1 MHRMASKPRLGSGP
15 EVGARVRVYWP
26 FEQQW
31 FDGVVDR
38 MSELHG
44 CWYFHV
50 QYDDSDLQWHAV
62 DETWVYS
69 RRSQR
74 NDAKRQRAD
83 SIFACQ
89 TVAIKRTKAASTL
102 KRGQRVQVYWEE
114 ERKWFVGTVRDFEES
129 TRFHLVVYDDGDQRH
144 EDFEDPTL
152 EWSVVDLA
160 HSANSQSS
168 MEGRDQAVMMHE
180 SSGMPAESRATAPI
194 REQSKVDPSYLC
206 GSSQPLWRFKA
217 EPKKLTHEGAGHQPA
232 LCLSPE
238 LAEAE
243 GQVSEPDVV
252 HEVEA
257 APEKEGPA
265 KGYSLRHSTVRQ
277 TAPTFSKGDLVYVPF
292 DDGNRHLSTVTDCIE
307 CGKTAMGRPL
317 FVYSVATHDGET
329 ASGVREDEM
338 KAALASGLQDV
349 EQPVEVRHPTPE
361 QRDMLRPC
369 CSLPAASIAR
379 ELMVDGAAHC
389 GGDLCFPNLTLAH
402 PSLGTQ
408 MPVFMMAPGAVA
420 SFQGASLCHC
430 TLEHHTKR
438 SDGCAAHVSFA
449 VQTPALTLGV
459 PTQLSKRLAVE
470 AELQADA
477 ALDSLNEYWRDAVW
491 LPVWHFRKAPSPTTR
506 LFYDKC
512 LMHALPWRRIV
523 LYDAEKAERV
533 PLVFYA
539 IDGGLDDECA
549 AFARSHFHFLHD
561 EWDFLL
567 DRHHSETNRSG
578 CLHVDVKGNQ
588 RMEML
593 GIRSRQR
600 NMSNPPEKCREK
612 RGRQHL
618 IANAQGDLDA
628 YVVHF
633 DYPRLFCAS
642 GLTKLWNGISRRMH
656 ALLPSVSQQMIE
668 MLRKARVRERL
679 YSVAAIDAVSDDL
692 LVNNVGVSAAYQ
704 SPPHFDVTDVGWTFA
719 FSCKCGLCHSTS

>member
-74 NDAKRQRAD
+74 NDAKRQRH

-89 TVAIKRTKAASTL
+89 TMAIKRTKAASTL

-168 MEGRDQAVMMHE
+168 MQGRDQAVMMHE

-194 REQSKVDPSYLC
+194 R
-206 GSSQPLWRFKA
+206 SSQKSTRATCA
-217 EPKKLTHEGAGHQPA
+217 EAASRSGASKPSQRSLLTRERAISPA

-265 KGYSLRHSTVRQ
+265 RAVHRCAILQSGKQRLHSRKVTSSTYHLT
-277 TAPTFSKGDLVYVPF
+277 TA
-292 DDGNRHLSTVTDCIE
+292 
-307 CGKTAMGRPL
+307 TATCP
-317 FVYSVATHDGET
+317 
-329 ASGVREDEM
+329 
-338 KAALASGLQDV
+338 Q
-349 EQPVEVRHPTPE
+349 
-361 QRDMLRPC
+361 
-369 CSLPAASIAR
+369 
-379 ELMVDGAAHC
+379 
-389 GGDLCFPNLTLAH
+389 
-402 PSLGTQ
+402 
-408 MPVFMMAPGAVA
+408 
-420 SFQGASLCHC
+420 
-430 TLEHHTKR
+430 
-438 SDGCAAHVSFA
+438 
-449 VQTPALTLGV
+449 
-459 PTQLSKRLAVE
+459 
-470 AELQADA
+470 
-477 ALDSLNEYWRDAVW
+477 
-491 LPVWHFRKAPSPTTR
+491 
-506 LFYDKC
+506 
-512 LMHALPWRRIV
+512 
-523 LYDAEKAERV
+523 
-533 PLVFYA
+533 
-539 IDGGLDDECA
+539 
-549 AFARSHFHFLHD
+549 
-561 EWDFLL
+561 
-567 DRHHSETNRSG
+567 
-578 CLHVDVKGNQ
+578 
-588 RMEML
+588 
-593 GIRSRQR
+593 
-600 NMSNPPEKCREK
+600 
-612 RGRQHL
+612 
-618 IANAQGDLDA
+618 
-628 YVVHF
+628 
-633 DYPRLFCAS
+633 
-642 GLTKLWNGISRRMH
+642 
-656 ALLPSVSQQMIE
+656 
-668 MLRKARVRERL
+668 
-679 YSVAAIDAVSDDL
+679 
-692 LVNNVGVSAAYQ
+692 
-704 SPPHFDVTDVGWTFA
+704 
-719 FSCKCGLCHSTS
+719 